1 MRFKL
6 FLRNAAV
13 LLFACC
19 NAVFAQQADPIEQL
33 HWQIGPATVNV
44 GTNAQLRLP
53 DGYRFLDAAQSMKFM
68 ELTQNIP
75 GENEFVL
82 VPNNS
87 NWWTVFTFNDS
98 GYVKDDEKLDAADLL
113 DSIKEGTKAG
123 NEERQS
129 RGWDTLSITGW
140 RFEPRYD
147 KSTQLL
153 EWAVSAVN
161 DKDKSPVI
169 NYNTRLLG
177 RKGVMEVVLVADP
190 TVLDSSVT
198 ELKRALAGFS
208 YIPGEKY
215 AEYREGD
222 HVAEYGLAALVA
234 GGAAA
239 VATKKGLWPVIAAFF
254 LKGWKLL
261 ILAFVGIGTIFKKFF
276 SKDKDAGAK
285 R

>member
-1 MRFKL
+1 MRVTWVLHF
-6 FLRNAAV
+6 ASV
-13 LLFACC
+13 LLLACC
-19 NAVFAQQADPIEQL
+19 TAVSAQQADPIAQL

-44 GTNAQLRLP
+44 GTKAQLRLP
-53 DGYRFLDAAQSMKFM
+53 NGYRFLDAAESKKFM

-75 GENEFVL
+75 GENEYVL
-82 VPNNS
+82 APNNS

-98 GYVKDDEKLDAADLL
+98 GYVKDDEKLDAGDLL

-161 DKDKSPVI
+161 DKDHSPVI

-190 TVLDSSVT
+190 AVLDSSVA
-198 ELKRALAGFS
+198 ELKHALTGFS

-222 HVAEYGLAALVA
+222 HIAEYGLAALVA

-254 LKGWKLL
+254 IKGWKLL
-261 ILAFVGIGTIFKKFF
+261 MLAFVGLGSYFKKFF
-276 SKDKDAGAK
+276 NKDKDTGAK

>member
-1 MRFKL
+1 MRF
-6 FLRNAAV
+6 NY
-13 LLFACC
+13 LLLVIFSMLLTFCSGAS
-19 NAVFAQQADPIEQL
+19 AQQADPIAQL
-33 HWQIGPATVNV
+33 RWQVGPATVNV
-44 GTNAQLRLP
+44 GTKAQLRLP
-53 DGYRFLDAAQSMKFM
+53 DGYRFLDAAETKKFM

-82 VPNNS
+82 APNNS
-87 NWWTVFTFNDS
+87 NWWTVFTFSDT
-98 GYVKDDEKLDAADLL
+98 GYIKDDEKLDAADLL

-129 RGWDTLSITGW
+129 RGWDTMSITGW

-147 KSTQLL
+147 KATQLL

-161 DKDKSPVI
+161 DKDQSPVI

-190 TVLDSSVT
+190 VVLDSSVA
-198 ELKRALAGFS
+198 ELKRALTGFS

-222 HVAEYGLAALVA
+222 HIAEYGLAALVA

-239 VATKKGLWPVIAAFF
+239 VATKKAYGLLLLHF
-254 LKGWKLL
+254 LLK
-261 ILAFVGIGTIFKKFF
+261 
-276 SKDKDAGAK
+276 AGNC
-285 R
+285 